1 MNSKSLKPDMFKY
14 DIYYIVLAL
23 ILAQTLYVVYMQY
36 VELILIEIWNVR
48 KINRI
53 LSNVMDVP
61 VLTGIVLNYKTFL

>member
-23 ILAQTLYVVYMQY
+23 ILAQTLYVVYMWY
-36 VELILIEIWNVR
+36 VELILIEIGNVR

-61 VLTGIVLNYKTFL
+61 VLTCIVLNYKTFL